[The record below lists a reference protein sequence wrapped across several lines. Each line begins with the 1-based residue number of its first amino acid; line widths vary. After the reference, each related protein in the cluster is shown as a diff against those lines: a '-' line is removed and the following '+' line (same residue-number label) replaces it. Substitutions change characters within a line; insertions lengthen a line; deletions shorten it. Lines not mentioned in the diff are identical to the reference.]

1 MKASAAFP
9 LRRAL
14 LDTAVLTALAQ
25 YLFLA
30 MKCFQGAVHFSTQ
43 PGLKV
48 NTLPRWFNQAEF
60 NEVKW
65 GESPLNFSKIHNLV
79 LRNILPI
86 QKVARKDTLYKS
98 IVQKTGKLSKGPAN
112 FTRRKL
118 DLQVKAEWKPC
129 NEIRN
134 KWRCLTLTWKGLN
147 QTQHHSEDSST
158 CHLPTQDNNEVHH
171 IPAVPQVRALVECK
185 SQSNDFYSSFKAKH
199 SYEVGLCFFL
209 RKEYRLDV
217 RQQKLP

>member
-1 MKASAAFP
+1 MRWKPTEFQQNPQPCVAQHLANAESCP
-9 LRRAL
+9 QGHTLQIYSTKNRETIKRSSW
-14 LDTAVLTALAQ
+14 LT
-25 YLFLA
+25 
-30 MKCFQGAVHFSTQ
+30 
-43 PGLKV
+43 
-48 NTLPRWFNQAEF
+48 
-60 NEVKW
+60 
-65 GESPLNFSKIHNLV
+65 
-79 LRNILPI
+79 
-86 QKVARKDTLYKS
+86 
-98 IVQKTGKLSKGPAN
+98 N

-118 DLQVKAEWKPC
+118 DLQVKVEWKPC